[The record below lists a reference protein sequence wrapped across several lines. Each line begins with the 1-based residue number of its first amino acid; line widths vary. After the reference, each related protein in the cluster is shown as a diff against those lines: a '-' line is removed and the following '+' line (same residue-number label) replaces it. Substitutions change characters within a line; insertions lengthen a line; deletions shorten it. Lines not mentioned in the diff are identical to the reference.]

1 MSRRWWFVLKRLVLL
16 GVALV
21 VLVQPALVSAADPSS
36 EANALQ
42 EQLRLIV
49 PPYRDEVD
57 IARRFRYPCGAS
69 VPGSVAW
76 NVQEEVGT
84 ERQFW
89 VIDEPKRIHFQA
101 TATLRHASEHLLLY
115 VQNGASV
122 SSRALA
128 RSARIFEANTLPLL
142 EHTFGALPDGLR
154 ITIFNGRIPGIGGY
168 FASSDLLP
176 TAVNRFSN
184 ERPMLYM
191 NTNVFRAGTFI
202 YDAVLAHELQHM
214 IHFFVHPQ
222 QDAWINEG
230 ASEVAMAVTGHL
242 PLYAAEA
249 FVRRPATQLD
259 SWASSPSQS
268 VAHYGAA
275 YLFMTYLAE
284 RLGLLDSQDG
294 DGLTFTGL
302 RDLIATAGIGTV
314 FLDTYL
320 SQQDTGLTFA
330 SLFRDWVVANVLND
344 KDASDDGRYG
354 YDDWDGRMA
363 PAVVWRSYPQQLTTD
378 VTQHAA
384 HYVELRPPA
393 GASGTLEITFS
404 GQPTVR
410 LVGTD
415 AHQGSGMWW
424 SRPADNSESTLTRRV
439 DLSDVSSAQLE
450 FATWYDLEEGY
461 DYAFVGVS
469 TDNGCTWTTLPG
481 QYTTTDDPV
490 GHNLGHGYNGRSGG
504 GAEPQWLEETVDLTP
519 YAGRE
524 VLLRFHHI
532 TDQAYHGAG
541 ILLDNIRIA
550 AIDFTDDA
558 EAASDYWTVVGFVRS
573 TNVVPQQWSVQAVLF
588 DAEGSVVTP
597 LALDT
602 TDTAVTG
609 TLRVS
614 TDEIKQLILV
624 LAPMTSTQGQPAPAI
639 IQARFTSG
647 SSFDADLPLELD
659 FPSAAP

>member
-1 MSRRWWFVLKRLVLL
+1 MLKRLVLL
-16 GVALV
+16 GLALV
-21 VLVQPALVSAADPSS
+21 LLAQPALVGAAEPSS
-36 EANALQ
+36 ESSALQ

-57 IARRFRYPCGAS
+57 IARRFRYSCGAS

-76 NVQEEVGT
+76 DVQEAVGT
-84 ERQFW
+84 EREFW
-89 VIDEPKRIHFQA
+89 VIDEPNRTHFKA
-101 TATLRHASEHLLLY
+101 TATLRHASDHLLLY

-142 EHTFGALPDGLR
+142 EHTFGDLPDGLR
-154 ITIFNGRIPGIGGY
+154 ITIFNGRIPGVGGY
-168 FASSDLLP
+168 FASSDLLA

-191 NTNVFRAGTFI
+191 NTEVFRAGTFA

-242 PLYAAEA
+242 PLGAADA
-249 FVRRPATQLD
+249 FVRQPATQLD
-259 SWASSPSQS
+259 SWASSPNQA

-275 YLFMTYLAE
+275 YLFMSYVAE
-284 RLGLLDSQDG
+284 RLGLLDSQAG

-302 RDLIATAGIGTV
+302 RDLIATEGIGTV
-314 FLDTYL
+314 FLDTFL
-320 SQQDTGLTFA
+320 NQHGAGLTFA
-330 SLFRDWVVANVLND
+330 SLFQDWVVANVLND
-344 KDASDDGRYG
+344 KDTGDDGRYG
-354 YDDWDGRMA
+354 YDDWDGRME
-363 PAVVWRSYPQQLTTD
+363 PTVVWRSYPQQLTTE

-384 HYVELRPPA
+384 HYIELHPPA
-393 GASGTLEITFS
+393 GDSGSLEITFS
-404 GQPTVR
+404 GEPTVR

-424 SRPADNSESTLTRRV
+424 SRPADNSESTITRRV
-439 DLSDVSSAQLE
+439 DLSDVSSAELE
-450 FATWYDLEEGY
+450 FATWYDLEAGY

-469 TDNGCTWTTLPG
+469 TDNGCTWTTLEG
-481 QYTTTDDPV
+481 QHTTTDDPV
-490 GHNLGHGYNGRSGG
+490 GHNLGHGYTGRSGG
-504 GAEPQWLEETVDLTP
+504 GSEPQWVDETIDLTA

-524 VLLRFHHI
+524 VLLRIHHI

-550 AIDFTDDA
+550 AIDFADDV
-558 EAASDYWTVVGFVRS
+558 EAANDYWTVAGFVRS

-588 DAEGSVVTP
+588 DGEEESLVTP
-597 LALDT
+597 MPLDT

-609 TLRVS
+609 TLQVS
-614 TDEIKQLILV
+614 TDEIKRLILV
-624 LAPMTSTQGQPAPAI
+624 IAPMTSTQGEPAPATI
-639 IQARFTSG
+639 TASFTS
-647 SSFDADLPLELD
+647 SSPFDADLPLELD
-659 FPSAAP
+659 FP

>member
-1 MSRRWWFVLKRLVLL
+1 MRRWWFVLKRLVLL
-16 GVALV
+16 GLALV
-21 VLVQPALVSAADPSS
+21 VLAQPALVGAAEPSS
-36 EANALQ
+36 EAGALQ

-49 PPYRDEVD
+49 PPYRDEVA

-76 NVQEEVGT
+76 DIAEEVGT
-84 ERQFW
+84 EREFW
-89 VIDEPKRIHFQA
+89 VIDEPNRTHFKA

-115 VQNGASV
+115 VQDGAFI

-142 EHTFGALPDGLR
+142 EHTFGDLPSGLR
-154 ITIFNGRIPGIGGY
+154 LTIFNGRLPGVGGY

-191 NTNVFRAGTFI
+191 NTDVFRAGTFA

-242 PLYAAEA
+242 PLGAADA
-249 FVRRPATQLD
+249 FVRQPATQLD
-259 SWASSPSQS
+259 SWASSPSEA

-275 YLFMTYLAE
+275 YLFMTYVTG
-284 RLGLLDSQDG
+284 RLGLLDSQDD

-302 RDLIATAGIGTV
+302 RDLIATEGIGTV
-314 FLDTYL
+314 FLDTFL
-320 SQQDTGLTFA
+320 SQHSDGLTFA
-330 SLFRDWVVANVLND
+330 SLFQDWVVANVLND
-344 KDASDDGRYG
+344 KDTGDGGRYG
-354 YDDWDGRMA
+354 YDDWDGRMQ
-363 PAVVWRSYPQQLTTD
+363 PAVVWRSYPQQLTAD

-384 HYVELRPPA
+384 HYIELHPPA
-393 GASGTLEITFS
+393 WDAGTLEITFS
-404 GQPTVR
+404 GEPTVR

-439 DLSDVSSAQLE
+439 DLSDVSSAQLQ

-461 DYAFVGVS
+461 DYAIIGVS
-469 TDNGCTWTTLPG
+469 TDDGCTWTTLEG
-481 QYTTTDDPV
+481 QHTTTDDPV
-490 GHNLGHGYNGRSGG
+490 GHNLGHGYTGVSGG
-504 GAEPQWLEETVDLTP
+504 GSEPQWVEETIDLTP

-550 AIDFTDDA
+550 AIDFADDA
-558 EAASDYWTVVGFVRS
+558 ETASDYWTVAGFVRS
-573 TNVVPQQWSVQAVLF
+573 TNLVPQQWSVQAVLL
-588 DAEGSVVTP
+588 AEEGSSVTP
-597 LALDT
+597 MSLDT

-609 TLRVS
+609 TLQVS
-614 TDEIKQLILV
+614 TDEIKRLILV
-624 LAPMTSTQGQPAPAI
+624 IAPMTSTQGQPAPVTIEAS
-639 IQARFTSG
+639 FTSG
-647 SSFDADLPLELD
+647 SSFDADLPVELD
-659 FPSAAP
+659 FS

>member
-1 MSRRWWFVLKRLVLL
+1 MSRHLWFVLKRLVLL

-21 VLVQPALVSAADPSS
+21 VLAQPALVGAADPSS
-36 EANALQ
+36 EASALQ

-57 IARRFRYPCGAS
+57 LARRFRFPCGAS
-69 VPGSVAW
+69 VPEAVAW
-76 NVQEEVGT
+76 DIDEEVGT
-84 ERQFW
+84 EREFW
-89 VIDEPKRIHFQA
+89 VIDEPKRTHFKA
-101 TATLRHASEHLLLY
+101 AATLRHASEHLLLY

-122 SSRALA
+122 SSRALD

-142 EHTFGALPDGLR
+142 EHTFGDLPDGLR
-154 ITIFNGRIPGIGGY
+154 ITIFNGRIPGVGGY

-191 NTNVFRAGTFI
+191 NTNVFRAGTFA

-242 PLYAAEA
+242 PLGAADA

-259 SWASSPSQS
+259 SWASSPSAS

-275 YLFMTYLAE
+275 YLFMSYLAE
-284 RLGLLDSQDG
+284 RLGLLDSQAG

-302 RDLIATAGIGTV
+302 RDLIATPGIGTV

-320 SQQDTGLTFA
+320 GQHGDGLTFA
-330 SLFRDWVVANVLND
+330 SLFQDWVVANVLND
-344 KDASDDGRYG
+344 KDIGDDGRYG
-354 YDDWDGRMA
+354 YDDWDGRME
-363 PAVVWRSYPQQLTTD
+363 PSVVWRSYPQQLSTD

-384 HYVELRPPA
+384 HYIELHPPA
-393 GASGTLEITFS
+393 GDSGTLEITFR
-404 GQPTVR
+404 GEPTVR

-439 DLSDVSSAQLE
+439 DLSSVSSAQLE

-469 TDNGCTWTTLPG
+469 TDNGCTWTTLEG
-481 QYTTTDDPV
+481 QHTTTDDPV

-504 GAEPQWLEETVDLTP
+504 AAEPQWLEETIDLTA

-524 VLLRFHHI
+524 VLLRIHHI

-558 EAASDYWTVVGFVRS
+558 EAASDYWTVAGFVRS

-588 DAEGSVVTP
+588 DEDDEGSLVAP
-597 LALDT
+597 LSLDT

-609 TLRVS
+609 ALQVS
-614 TDEIKQLILV
+614 TDEIDRLILV
-624 LAPMTSTQGQPAPAI
+624 IAPMTSTQGQPAVVTIA
-639 IQARFTSG
+639 ASFTPNDP
-647 SSFDADLPLELD
+647 FDTDLPLELD
-659 FPSAAP
+659 FP